1 MDTLEMKERNTI
13 FYKKIL
19 IVMVA
24 FLLTMS
30 AIGCGVSKSDHE
42 KIVKELEKANQEKAS
57 LSDQINQL
65 KAENESLAQ
74 KVSNLE
80 SDNNT
85 IRQENEDMKAK
96 LASKKSAVKP
106 KAKQKPAGQAK
117 PPKNK

>member
-1 MDTLEMKERNTI
+1 MDMIKRNI
-13 FYKKIL
+13 MFYKKIL

-24 FLLTMS
+24 LMLTMS

-42 KIVKELEKANQEKAS
+42 KIVKELEKANQDKAG
-57 LSDQINQL
+57 LSDQINQF

-85 IRQENEDMKAK
+85 LKQENEDLKAK
-96 LASKKSAVKP
+96 LTAKKTAVKP
-106 KAKQKPAGQAK
+106 TTQQKPAVQAK
-117 PPKNK
+117 PAKKK

>member
-1 MDTLEMKERNTI
+1 MKEMNI
-13 FYKKIL
+13 MFYTKIL
-19 IVMVA
+19 IIMVA
-24 FLLTMS
+24 FMLTMS

-42 KIVKELEKANQEKAS
+42 KIVKELEKATQDKAG

-85 IRQENEDMKAK
+85 LKQENEDMKAK
-96 LASKKSAVKP
+96 LTAKKTAVKP
-106 KAKQKPAGQAK
+106 AAQKPAVQAK
-117 PPKNK
+117 PPKKK